1 MRIRLTILA
10 GAALGFLAQSGEA
23 TADKV
28 GNEFLIASGPLGLAS
43 YCGTPSAAGLGND
56 GFVVTWICGY
66 DGVDASLEGAVFNA
80 SAQATRSILN
90 LPGDYSL
97 YNRQSVASFNFS
109 HFLVAWD
116 RDRQPETDDVLA
128 KLFSAAGVATK
139 NAFRVSTEGPGDQ
152 RQPSVAPFGNG
163 YVVVWRSNASRPA
176 TDTIAG
182 QRYTSTGEPIGRQ
195 FQVNTSP
202 VGANTP
208 AVAALDTGGFVAVW
222 DSKGQVYN
230 IHGKR
235 AGSEF
240 SAGCTS
246 PRVAGLQNGSFVV
259 ICLQNGDMSGQRY
272 NKVGVPIG
280 TSFPIQTGTNAE
292 APAVATLVGGDFV
305 VVWVE
310 NQSQVGV
317 FGRRYDT
324 WGQPVDLAF
333 RVDRN
338 SSNDLSF
345 ASPAVAALSSGGF
358 VAAWSVFTIDERTN
372 VRGQRFSP

>member
-1 MRIRLTILA
+1 VRIRLTILA
-10 GAALGFLAQSGEA
+10 GAALGLLAQSGEA
-23 TADKV
+23 AADKV
-28 GNEFLIASGPLGLAS
+28 GNEFTIASGSPGLGS
-43 YCGTPSAAGLGND
+43 GCGTPSAAGLTND
-56 GFVVTWICGY
+56 GFVVTWICVY
-66 DGVDASLEGAVFNA
+66 DGIDASLDGAVFNA
-80 SAQATRSILN
+80 SAQRTRGILN
-90 LPGDYSL
+90 LPGDASL
-97 YNRQSVASFNFS
+97 YNRHSVASFDFGP
-109 HFLVAWD
+109 FLVAWD

-128 KLFSAAGVATK
+128 KQFSAAGVATK
-139 NAFRVSTEGPGDQ
+139 NAFRVTQGPGHQ
-152 RQPSVAPFGNG
+152 RQPSVAEFGNG
-163 YVVVWRSNASRPA
+163 YVVVWRSNASVPGA
-176 TDTIAG
+176 ATIAG

-195 FQVNTSP
+195 FQLNTSP
-202 VGANTP
+202 VGTNTP

-235 AGSEF
+235 AGSQF
-240 SAGCTS
+240 SVGCTS

-259 ICLQNGDMSGQRY
+259 ICLQNGDISGQRY

-280 TSFPIQTGTNAE
+280 TSFPIHTGTTTKP
-292 APAVATLVGGDFV
+292 PAVATLVGGDFV

-310 NQSQVGV
+310 HQSQVGV

-338 SSNDLSF
+338 SSNDLDF